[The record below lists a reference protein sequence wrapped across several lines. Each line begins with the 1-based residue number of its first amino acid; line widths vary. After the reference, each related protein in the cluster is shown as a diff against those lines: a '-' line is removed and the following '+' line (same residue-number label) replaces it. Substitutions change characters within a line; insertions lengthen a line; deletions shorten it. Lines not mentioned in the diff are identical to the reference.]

1 MIRYRKKK
9 SNKPFFLTVIL
20 LLLLI
25 FFSHRSPETVRMS
38 SSVLNRLISPV
49 NQVFYTISVSLQ
61 DTYDSMFGSKATQAK
76 VDQLTRENEALL
88 EKNRQLETV
97 VNESSF
103 LQDEYELLSGEG
115 KFAVQAT
122 VTAMDPSNTFEQFT
136 IDKGSKDGVKMGD
149 IVVQG
154 VQDQKRNVVKGLVG
168 RVTEVGPNYA
178 KVSSIMDQANN
189 VSIVFQSTGAYGII
203 NTRDQE
209 AFFGYSLD
217 TSTDVRIGEEVFTS
231 GIGGIYPRGYYVGRV
246 SDVQLS
252 DDELS
257 KNITVESPVD
267 FTRLYRVLVFSN
279 TLVEEESNE

>member
-25 FFSHRSPETVRMS
+25 FFSHRNPETARMS

-122 VTAMDPSNTFEQFT
+122 VTAMDPSNTFVQFT

-178 KVSSIMDQANN
+178 KVSSLMDQANN

-217 TSTDVRIGEEVFTS
+217 TSTDVHIGEEVFTS

-257 KNITVESPVD
+257 KNFTVESPID

>member
-9 SNKPFFLTVIL
+9 SNKPFLLTVIL

-25 FFSHRSPETVRMS
+25 FFSHRNPETARMS
-38 SSVLNRLISPV
+38 SSLLNRVISPI

-76 VDQLTRENEALL
+76 VDQLTTENEVLM
-88 EKNRQLETV
+88 EKNRQLEAV
-97 VNESSF
+97 VNEQTF

-115 KFAVQAT
+115 KDAVQAT
-122 VTAMDPSNTFEQFT
+122 VTAMDPSNTFVQFT
-136 IDKGSKDGVKMGD
+136 IDKGSKDGVETGD

-154 VQDQKRNVVKGLVG
+154 VQDQKKNVVKGLVG

-178 KVSSIMDQANN
+178 KVSSILDQANN
-189 VSIVFQSTGAYGII
+189 VSIVFQSTGAYGVI
-203 NTRDQE
+203 NSRDQE

-217 TSTDVRIGEEVFTS
+217 TSTNVRMGEEVFTS

-246 SDVQLS
+246 SNVQLS

-257 KNITVESPVD
+257 KNITVESHVD
-267 FTRLYRVLVFSN
+267 FSRLYRVLVFSN
-279 TLVEEESNE
+279 TLVEEDANE

>member
-25 FFSHRSPETVRMS
+25 FFSHRNPETARMS

-122 VTAMDPSNTFEQFT
+122 VTAMDPSNTFVQFT

-257 KNITVESPVD
+257 KNFTVESPVD